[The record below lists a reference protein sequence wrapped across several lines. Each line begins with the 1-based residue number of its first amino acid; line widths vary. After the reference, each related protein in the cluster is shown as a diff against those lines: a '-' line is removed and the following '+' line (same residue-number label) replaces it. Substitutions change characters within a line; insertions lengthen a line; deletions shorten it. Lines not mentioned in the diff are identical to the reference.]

1 MTPIYSRGNVSQKCK
16 ESEKM
21 AGATTAACGLVQ
33 PVIIYLTSTK
43 LLSTDRIEDGSSAV
57 FASCLVWDIG
67 EQLRVSKRNNK
78 YFDFLIIFSPALM
91 TELSGFLHNTAS

>member
-33 PVIIYLTSTK
+33 LLFGADKRAHASWVALVVFLSSSFLTW
-43 LLSTDRIEDGSSAV
+43 ISAMQP
-57 FASCLVWDIG
+57 FAA
-67 EQLRVSKRNNK
+67 Q
-78 YFDFLIIFSPALM
+78 
-91 TELSGFLHNTAS
+91 T

>member
-33 PVIIYLTSTK
+33 QSIVVGINRRTVNS
-43 LLSTDRIEDGSSAV
+43 E
-57 FASCLVWDIG
+57 G
-67 EQLRVSKRNNK
+67 EFYQR
-78 YFDFLIIFSPALM
+78 LIR
-91 TELSGFLHNTAS
+91 

>member
-33 PVIIYLTSTK
+33 PTFAADRLQRGSFKMVSTQN
-43 LLSTDRIEDGSSAV
+43 AV
-57 FASCLVWDIG
+57 
-67 EQLRVSKRNNK
+67 QQT
-78 YFDFLIIFSPALM
+78 LI
-91 TELSGFLHNTAS
+91 THRGGG

>member
-33 PVIIYLTSTK
+33 QGGAPDASGAGD
-43 LLSTDRIEDGSSAV
+43 LSRYI
-57 FASCLVWDIG
+57 L
-67 EQLRVSKRNNK
+67 
-78 YFDFLIIFSPALM
+78 
-91 TELSGFLHNTAS
+91 

>member
-33 PVIIYLTSTK
+33 QFDASTQGIAGDK
-43 LLSTDRIEDGSSAV
+43 S
-57 FASCLVWDIG
+57 
-67 EQLRVSKRNNK
+67 
-78 YFDFLIIFSPALM
+78 
-91 TELSGFLHNTAS
+91 